1 MDVPS
6 HSDVIAAIDAFQRRH
21 PDIKDSR
28 FGREATG
35 EPGLVAGLRKG
46 RSPTLGLLERIGA
59 YMAGK
64 DRGGDEHASVT
75 ATTNGPTSA
84 GKAGE
89 VSASLHG

>member
-35 EPGLVAGLRKG
+35 EPGLVAGLRRG
-46 RSPTLGLLERIGA
+46 RSPTLGLLERIQT

-64 DRGGDEHASVT
+64 DGGAQHAERHPISTVSSSSGNAEKVST
-75 ATTNGPTSA
+75 
-84 GKAGE
+84 E
-89 VSASLHG
+89 VVA